1 MNDSSSSSEAED
13 RMNTNAENTLTP
25 NGPNGGPQTP
35 PMELSVEGMTC
46 AACVGHVERALKKV
60 PGVAGAEVNLVTK
73 KAVVQLQRP
82 VERTALAAA
91 VEKAGYEVVPPR
103 VDEVVLS
110 VRGMTCAS
118 CVGRVEKAL
127 RAVPGVKEATVNL
140 ASERATVRAEGVS
153 PASLIGAVEDAGYEA
168 SVQDA
173 SRASSRTD
181 ELAQAEAREDRTNR
195 RDLALAAI
203 LTVPLLVIAMSHGA
217 IPGTDGS
224 LARWAQLALATPV
237 IFVAGRRF
245 FTGAWAALRHRTAN
259 MSTLVALGS
268 FAAFA
273 YSLVALVFPAVFPHG
288 EHVAPHL
295 YFEAGA
301 AIVTFVLLGKLL
313 ESRARRRLS
322 DAVRGLVALTP
333 PIAHRL
339 RTRELDADAEI
350 EDVAVESLTPGD
362 LVLVRPGERVPADGV
377 VVEGTS
383 AVDES
388 MLTGESLPVDK
399 VAGDPVY
406 GGTLGAS
413 GALTI
418 RVTGVGEDTALS
430 RIAKA
435 VERAQGSRAPI
446 ARLADVVSGVFV
458 PIVVGIALLT
468 FVGWMI
474 VDPTDLATAIER
486 FVAVLVI
493 ACPCALGLATP
504 AAVAVGTGRGA
515 ELGVLFKGGVALETT
530 SRVSTVLLDK
540 TGTLTTGRPEL
551 TDVVTLN
558 DGVALAHASEDV
570 ASSDAS
576 NDVASTTLDR
586 ATLLSYVAAI
596 EARSEH
602 PIADAIVRG
611 ATEQNVPRR
620 EARQVEAAIGGGL
633 QGTVDER
640 RVLVGTARFLA
651 THGVDASALEAEADA
666 LALRGRTPSFVAI
679 DGALVGLVAV
689 ADRPKPE
696 AREVVAQL
704 HALGVEVAMVS
715 GDRRATAEAIAKE
728 LGIERVHAEVLPEGK
743 AAVVREERARG
754 RVVAMVGDG
763 LNDAP
768 ALAEAHVGIAVG
780 SATDVAAAASDVA
793 LLRGGIAGLPS
804 ALRLGRRTL
813 SVIRQNLFWAFVY
826 NAIGLPLAAGLLYP
840 WTGWQLSPL
849 FASAAMSLSSVSV
862 LLSSLRLRRFE
873 RTVQV

>member
-1 MNDSSSSSEAED
+1 
-13 RMNTNAENTLTP
+13 MNTNAENTLTP

-153 PASLIGAVEDAGYEA
+153 PASLIRAVEDAGYEA

-173 SRASSRTD
+173 SRASRTD
-181 ELAQAEAREDRTNR
+181 ELAEAEAREDRTNR
-195 RDLALAAI
+195 RDLALAAT

-217 IPGTDGS
+217 IPGTDGP

-273 YSLVALVFPAVFPHG
+273 YSLVALAFPAVFPHG

-551 TDVVTLN
+551 TDVI
-558 DGVALAHASEDV
+558 ALADV
-570 ASSDAS
+570 TD
-576 NDVASTTLDR
+576 ASTTLDR
-586 ATLLSYVAAI
+586 TTLLSYVAAI

-633 QGTVDER
+633 SGMVDDR

-666 LALRGRTPSFVAI
+666 LAARGRTPSFVAI

-696 AREVVAQL
+696 ARAVIAQL

-793 LLRGGIAGLPS
+793 LLRGGIEGLPS

>member
-1 MNDSSSSSEAED
+1 
-13 RMNTNAENTLTP
+13 
-25 NGPNGGPQTP
+25 
-35 PMELSVEGMTC
+35 
-46 AACVGHVERALKKV
+46 
-60 PGVAGAEVNLVTK
+60 
-73 KAVVQLQRP
+73 
-82 VERTALAAA
+82 
-91 VEKAGYEVVPPR
+91 
-103 VDEVVLS
+103 
-110 VRGMTCAS
+110 
-118 CVGRVEKAL
+118 
-127 RAVPGVKEATVNL
+127 
-140 ASERATVRAEGVS
+140 
-153 PASLIGAVEDAGYEA
+153 
-168 SVQDA
+168 
-173 SRASSRTD
+173 
-181 ELAQAEAREDRTNR
+181 
-195 RDLALAAI
+195 
-203 LTVPLLVIAMSHGA
+203 
-217 IPGTDGS
+217 
-224 LARWAQLALATPV
+224 
-237 IFVAGRRF
+237 
-245 FTGAWAALRHRTAN
+245 
-259 MSTLVALGS
+259 
-268 FAAFA
+268 
-273 YSLVALVFPAVFPHG
+273 
-288 EHVAPHL
+288 
-295 YFEAGA
+295 
-301 AIVTFVLLGKLL
+301 
-313 ESRARRRLS
+313 
-322 DAVRGLVALTP
+322 
-333 PIAHRL
+333 
-339 RTRELDADAEI
+339 
-350 EDVAVESLTPGD
+350 
-362 LVLVRPGERVPADGV
+362 
-377 VVEGTS
+377 
-383 AVDES
+383 
-388 MLTGESLPVDK
+388 
-399 VAGDPVY
+399 
-406 GGTLGAS
+406 
-413 GALTI
+413 
-418 RVTGVGEDTALS
+418 
-430 RIAKA
+430 
-435 VERAQGSRAPI
+435 
-446 ARLADVVSGVFV
+446 
-458 PIVVGIALLT
+458 
-468 FVGWMI
+468 
-474 VDPTDLATAIER
+474 
-486 FVAVLVI
+486 
-493 ACPCALGLATP
+493 
-504 AAVAVGTGRGA
+504 
-515 ELGVLFKGGVALETT
+515 
-530 SRVSTVLLDK
+530 VSTVLLDK

>member
-1 MNDSSSSSEAED
+1 MNLNPNPNPSGKPSPRVNVEPHVNETESSVAKA
-13 RMNTNAENTLTP
+13 TTT
-25 NGPNGGPQTP
+25 T
-35 PMELSVEGMTC
+35 LSVEGMTC

-82 VERTALAAA
+82 VERDLLAAA
-91 VEKAGYEVVPPR
+91 VEKAGYEVLAPR
-103 VDEVVLS
+103 VDELVLS

-127 RAVPGVKEATVNL
+127 RAVPGVHEATVNL
-140 ASERATVRAEGVS
+140 ASERATVRAEDV
-153 PASLIGAVEDAGYEA
+153 PLAKLLRAVVDAGYEA
-168 SVQDA
+168 SLLQSADRSDA
-173 SRASSRTD
+173 
-181 ELAQAEAREDRTNR
+181 LAEAEAREDRTNR

-203 LTVPLLVIAMSHGA
+203 LTAPLLVLAMSHGA
-217 IPGTDGS
+217 IPGTDGP
-224 LARWAQLALATPV
+224 WAGYLQLALATPV
-237 IFVAGRRF
+237 IFVSGRRF
-245 FTGAWAALRHRTAN
+245 FVGAWTALRHGAAN

-273 YSLVALVFPAVFPHG
+273 YSFVALVFPNVFPHR
-288 EHVAPHL
+288 EHGTPHL

-313 ESRARRRLS
+313 EARARRRLS
-322 DAVRGLVALTP
+322 DAVRGLVGLTP

-339 RTRELDADAEI
+339 RTGGVASETSGDPSRSDARHDTTNEPEI
-350 EDVAVESLTPGD
+350 EDVAVELLMPDD
-362 LVLVRPGERVPADGV
+362 LVLVRPGERMPADGV
-377 VVEGTS
+377 VVEGKS

-399 VAGDPVY
+399 AVGDPVY
-406 GGTLGAS
+406 GGTLGAN
-413 GALTI
+413 GALTV
-418 RVTGVGEDTALS
+418 RVTGVGEDTALA
-430 RIAKA
+430 RIARA

-458 PIVVGIALLT
+458 PIVVAIATLT
-468 FVGWMI
+468 FTAWMI
-474 VDPTDLATAIER
+474 VDPSDVATAIER

-551 TDVVTLN
+551 TDVVVVPN
-558 DGVALAHASEDV
+558 GS
-570 ASSDAS
+570 
-576 NDVASTTLDR
+576 LDR
-586 ATLLSYVAAI
+586 AMLLSHVAAV

-611 ATEQNVPRR
+611 ATEEGVLRR
-620 EARQVEAAIGGGL
+620 EARQVEATIGEGL
-633 QGTVDER
+633 AGLVGDR
-640 RVLVGTARFLA
+640 RVLVGTSRFL
-651 THGVDASALEAEADA
+651 TKHGVDVQPMEASAEA
-666 LALRGRTPSFVAI
+666 LAERGRTPSFVAI
-679 DGALVGLVAV
+679 DGALAGLVAV

-704 HALGVEVAMVS
+704 HALGIEVAMVS

-780 SATDVAAAASDVA
+780 SATEVAAAASDVA
-793 LLRGGIAGLPS
+793 LLRGGIEGLPT

-826 NAIGLPLAAGLLYP
+826 NAIGLPLAAGLFYP

-862 LLSSLRLRRFE
+862 LLSSLRLRRFA
-873 RTVQV
+873 

>member
-1 MNDSSSSSEAED
+1 
-13 RMNTNAENTLTP
+13 
-25 NGPNGGPQTP
+25 
-35 PMELSVEGMTC
+35 
-46 AACVGHVERALKKV
+46 
-60 PGVAGAEVNLVTK
+60 
-73 KAVVQLQRP
+73 
-82 VERTALAAA
+82 
-91 VEKAGYEVVPPR
+91 
-103 VDEVVLS
+103 
-110 VRGMTCAS
+110 
-118 CVGRVEKAL
+118 
-127 RAVPGVKEATVNL
+127 
-140 ASERATVRAEGVS
+140 VS

-195 RDLALAAI
+195 RDLALAAT

-217 IPGTDGS
+217 IPGTDGP

-273 YSLVALVFPAVFPHG
+273 YSLVALAFPAVFPHG

-339 RTRELDADAEI
+339 RSRELEADAEI
-350 EDVAVESLTPGD
+350 EDVAVESLAPGD
-362 LVLVRPGERVPADGV
+362 LVLVRPGEHVPADGV

-399 VAGDPVY
+399 AAGDPVY

-474 VDPTDLATAIER
+474 ADPTDLATAIER

-551 TDVVTLN
+551 TDVVALK
-558 DGVALAHASEDV
+558 DVVAPDDAVAPEPASEAV

-576 NDVASTTLDR
+576 NASTHALDR
-586 ATLLSYVAAI
+586 TTLLSYVAAI

-611 ATEQNVPRR
+611 ATEQNVLRR
-620 EARQVEAAIGGGL
+620 EARQVEASIGGGL
-633 QGTVDER
+633 VGTVDER

-666 LALRGRTPSFVAI
+666 LAARGRTPSFVAI
-679 DGALVGLVAV
+679 DGALAGLVAV

-696 AREVVAQL
+696 AREVIAQL

-826 NAIGLPLAAGLLYP
+826 NAVGLPLAAGLLYP

-873 RTVQV
+873 RVVEVRA

>member
-1 MNDSSSSSEAED
+1 
-13 RMNTNAENTLTP
+13 MNTNAENTLTP

-551 TDVVTLN
+551 TDVI
-558 DGVALAHASEDV
+558 ALADV
-570 ASSDAS
+570 TD
-576 NDVASTTLDR
+576 ASTTLDR
-586 ATLLSYVAAI
+586 TTLLSYVAAI

-633 QGTVDER
+633 SGMVDDR

-666 LALRGRTPSFVAI
+666 LAARGRTPSFVAI

-696 AREVVAQL
+696 ARAVIAQL

-793 LLRGGIAGLPS
+793 LLRGGIEGLPS